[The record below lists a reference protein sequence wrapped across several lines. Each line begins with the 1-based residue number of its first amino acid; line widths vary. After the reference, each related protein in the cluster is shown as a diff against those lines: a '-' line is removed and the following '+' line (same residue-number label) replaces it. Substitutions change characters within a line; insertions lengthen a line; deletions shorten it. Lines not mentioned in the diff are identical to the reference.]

1 MDNFFVKSEFVLE
14 KFKFKENFE
23 MPSVKN
29 MNAENVINVYE
40 GMRNFFPNYQ
50 ENSHNTTVAPKLK
63 NILDEFEALLL
74 DAFGVLNA
82 GATLVPGIVKTLN
95 IAREKNITL
104 LVVTNGASNNSYKKR
119 EQLSSLGLEFSD
131 EEIISSR
138 EAAEIFLSY
147 NQPEG
152 PLGVMGNIGDDFN
165 IPNLNCVP
173 LEQDYSM
180 FEEMN
185 SFILLGTLQWDTVW
199 QELLFNCLL
208 YTSPSPRD

>member
-1 MDNFFVKSEFVLE
+1 MNKFFVKSEFVLE
-14 KFKFKENFE
+14 KFKFEDNFE
-23 MPSVKN
+23 IPSVKN

-40 GMRNFFPNYQ
+40 GMRHFFPTYQ
-50 ENSHNTTVAPKLK
+50 ENSEETILAPKLE
-63 NILDEFEALLL
+63 NILDDFEALLL
-74 DAFGVLNA
+74 DAFGVLNT
-82 GATLVPGIVKTLN
+82 GASLIPGIVKTLN

-152 PLGVMGNIGDDFN
+152 PLGVMGNIGDDLN
-165 IPNLNCVP
+165 IPNLNCIQ

-180 FEEMN
+180 FEEMK
-185 SFILLGTLQWDTVW
+185 SFIEQV
-199 QELLFNCLL
+199 FI
-208 YTSPSPRD
+208 Y

>member
-40 GMRNFFPNYQ
+40 GMRDFFPNYQ
-50 ENSHNTTVAPKLK
+50 ENSHKTTLAPKLK

-74 DAFGVLNA
+74 DAFGVLNT
-82 GATLVPGIVKTLN
+82 GAILIPGIVKTLN
-95 IAREKNITL
+95 LAREKNITL

-152 PLGVMGNIGDDFN
+152 PLGVMGNIGDE
-165 IPNLNCVP
+165 LNN
-173 LEQDYSM
+173 
-180 FEEMN
+180 N
-185 SFILLGTLQWDTVW
+185 SCHTV
-199 QELLFNCLL
+199 
-208 YTSPSPRD
+208 SH